1 MYSVSDPLYD
11 SIQEWIYGSNLVMN
25 ITTVVPIFNLTLL
38 RRRNLEFVY
47 SRLLE
52 ANGEIVF
59 GIQDKT
65 PDIKYYSSFKDAKLV
80 MCPSTIPDIFNKG
93 IIFNKCS
100 RHVRTKFFMFLDADI
115 YLPFKDI
122 VLQEDDEVVK
132 PFSQCV
138 YLDEEKTAEFLE
150 KRNVF
155 VGEKYSRIS
164 CLGGGAVILK
174 TDLAV
179 RESLFDERFF
189 GWGWE
194 DIDLGDTLR
203 ARFKIRTIK
212 QPAVHLYHEPCVQRN
227 DNSKYYSEKTKPK
240 SKIVHFF
247 HFQTSNEVFSSYVKN
262 REACVL
268 LMNFSELDGLEDD
281 SVKMCSMET
290 NIFCLDLMASKAAPY
305 VEDNGFILYLSS
317 ETPTEPGLYQRVLEE
332 AREGH
337 TVIMDAAGHVVGF
350 GLNKSKFNGFGR
362 PISPEGNYLEDISLI
377 LRGQG
382 LVSEIKLQNHPCRCL
397 EESPNT
403 SCPTSASKCQES

>member
-1 MYSVSDPLYD
+1 M
-11 SIQEWIYGSNLVMN
+11 I
-25 ITTVVPIFNLTLL
+25 ITTVVPIFNLTPL
-38 RRRNLEFVY
+38 RKRNLEFVY

-52 ANGEIVF
+52 ADGEIIF
-59 GIQDKT
+59 GIQDKS
-65 PDIKYYSSFKDAKLV
+65 PDLKYYSKFKEARLV

-93 IIFNKCS
+93 VIFNKCS
-100 RHVRTKFFMFLDADI
+100 RHVPTKFFMFLDADI
-115 YLPFKDI
+115 YLSFKDI

-138 YLDEEKTAEFLE
+138 YLDEEKTAEFLK
-150 KRNVF
+150 KRNAF
-155 VGEKYSRIS
+155 VGEKYSRVS

-179 RESLFDERFF
+179 QEPLFDERFL

-194 DIDLGDTLR
+194 DIDLGDMLR

-212 QPAVHLYHEPCVQRN
+212 QPAVHLYHEPCIPNN
-227 DNSKYYSEKTKPK
+227 DNSKYYHEKTKPK

-247 HFQTSNEVFSSYVKN
+247 HFQTDNEVFFSYIKN
-262 REACVL
+262 KEAGVL
-268 LMNFSELDGLEDD
+268 LMNFAELDGLEDD
-281 SVKMCSMET
+281 SVKMCSMDT
-290 NIFCLDLMASKAAPY
+290 KITRLDFMASKAAPY

-317 ETPTEPGLYQRVLEE
+317 ETATEPGLYRRVLEE

-337 TVIMDAAGHVVGF
+337 AVIMDAAGHVVGF

-362 PISPEGNYLEDISLI
+362 PISPEGNYLEDISLF
-377 LRGQG
+377 LREQG
-382 LVSEIKLQNHPCRCL
+382 LVSEIKLQNHPCRYP
-397 EESPNT
+397 EGSPNT